1 MKTVKDKY
9 VVVGADGAGFPLKEY
24 IKAHLEAK
32 GWHVEDVGTVA
43 GGPQL
48 MFHRVGFLV
57 GSKIAEGEY
66 ERGLIFCGTAMGIHI
81 AANKCPGV
89 QAAVVESV
97 PAAKRAR
104 VANNCNILG
113 MGAMYVAPAM
123 GVEMAEAFLNTDF
136 AEDWGED
143 SMAAKYH
150 KLAFDE
156 INAFDY
162 DKFKASGFD
171 LDAIKLAD
179 PPEMAAPANAERPK
193 FLTYEP
199 IYK

>member
-9 VVVGADGAGFPLKEY
+9 VVVGADGAGLPLKEY
-24 IKAHLEAK
+24 VKAYLESK
-32 GWHVEDVGTVA
+32 GWTVEDVGTKVD
-43 GGPQL
+43 GPSI
-48 MFHRVGFLV
+48 MFNRVGFLV
-57 GSKIAEGEY
+57 GAKIAEGEY

-123 GVEMAEAFLNTDF
+123 AIECTEAFLNTDF
-136 AEDWGED
+136 GEGNENNPRF
-143 SMAAKYH
+143 MGLH

-162 DKFKASGFD
+162 EKFKASGFD
-171 LDAIKLAD
+171 LEAIKLGD
-179 PPEMAAPANAERPK
+179 PPAMAAPAGGERPK
-193 FLTYEP
+193 RLTYEP
-199 IYK
+199 VFK